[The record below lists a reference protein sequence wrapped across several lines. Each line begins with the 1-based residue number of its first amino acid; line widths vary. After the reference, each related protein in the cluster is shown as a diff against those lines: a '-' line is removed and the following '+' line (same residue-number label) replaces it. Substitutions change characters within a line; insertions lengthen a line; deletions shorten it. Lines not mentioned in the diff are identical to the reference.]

1 MTALLE
7 AQNVKKIFSSGG
19 LFKKNETIA
28 LEDLYLYIQ
37 KNPPTITGIAG
48 ESGSGKTTLA
58 KLLLGFITPS
68 EGKVLYKGKDL
79 NKMTRN
85 ERMEF
90 RREVQAVFQ
99 DPFETY
105 NPFYKIDHILTT
117 PLAKYNLASS
127 KTEARKIIEN
137 ALEVIGLQPGETL
150 GRYPH
155 QLSGGQRQR
164 IMVARAFLIK
174 PRIILADEPVSMV
187 DASLRATILKSLL
200 KLKKEYGISLL
211 YISHD
216 LTTTYQISDN
226 ILVLYQGSLV
236 EVGDVEMVIK
246 KPQHPYT
253 QLLISS
259 IPHPDPNRNWG
270 QDSDLL
276 ANQFSNNNE
285 NEKQACKFVDRC
297 PKAMALCR
305 QKHPP
310 LYQTDPSRAVRC
322 FLYKN
327 AVELSGKDFG
337 KVMSYSKSP
346 LNVYT
351 F

>member
-58 KLLLGFITPS
+58 KLLLGFIAPS
-68 EGKVLYKGKDL
+68 EGKVMYKGKDL
-79 NKMTRN
+79 EKMTRN
-85 ERMEF
+85 ERMVF
-90 RREVQAVFQ
+90 QREVQAVFQ
-99 DPFETY
+99 DPFESY
-105 NPFYKIDHILTT
+105 NPFYKIDHVLTT
-117 PLAKYNLASS
+117 PLVKYNLASS
-127 KTEARKIIEN
+127 KTEARKMIEN

-155 QLSGGQRQR
+155 QLSGG
-164 IMVARAFLIK
+164 
-174 PRIILADEPVSMV
+174 
-187 DASLRATILKSLL
+187 
-200 KLKKEYGISLL
+200 
-211 YISHD
+211 H
-216 LTTTYQISDN
+216 
-226 ILVLYQGSLV
+226 
-236 EVGDVEMVIK
+236 
-246 KPQHPYT
+246 
-253 QLLISS
+253 
-259 IPHPDPNRNWG
+259 
-270 QDSDLL
+270 LL
-276 ANQFSNNNE
+276 ANQCSNNNE

-297 PKAMALCR
+297 PKAMAICR

-327 AVELSGKDFG
+327 AVELPGKDFG
-337 KVMSYSKSP
+337 KVMSY
-346 LNVYT
+346 
-351 F
+351 